1 MKQARLALGW
11 IIVAIPLLSGVYQT
25 LTKVAALFG

>member
-11 IIVAIPLLSGVYQT
+11 IIVAIPLLYGVYQA